1 MCFVVHYHW
10 NNNTMNIKE
19 FAQLMSTFALAYPDA
34 KVTFANNKVEV
45 TKVVFD
51 AQTKSI
57 NIR

>member
-1 MCFVVHYHW
+1 
-10 NNNTMNIKE
+10 MNIKE

-34 KVTFANNKVEV
+34 NVTFANNKIEV